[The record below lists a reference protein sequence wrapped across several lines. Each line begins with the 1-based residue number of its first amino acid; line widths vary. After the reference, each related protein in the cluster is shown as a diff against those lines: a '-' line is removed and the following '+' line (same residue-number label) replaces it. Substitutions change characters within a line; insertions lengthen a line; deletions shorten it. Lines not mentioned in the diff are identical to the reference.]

1 MINTN
6 QVVNVQ
12 RVSEQTQ
19 ESATQN
25 TNMAGNVQDGATNA
39 IPVKAVKSEAQPTQ
53 LDSIFGNTPAQRANF
68 KHMIGLI
75 IGMIGAGLYVVNP
88 K

>member
-25 TNMAGNVQDGATNA
+25 TNAAKNVQDGTTNA
-39 IPVKAVKSEAQPTQ
+39 IPVKAVKSEAKPVQLESLTQNPT
-53 LDSIFGNTPAQRANF
+53 FR
-68 KHMIGLI
+68 HMIAKI
-75 IGMIGAGLYVVNP
+75 IGMIGMGLYVVNP